1 MEGALGVPST
11 LGWSVKIDSLGFL
24 IKRVW
29 SMYLLSKSTR
39 KVMALLDNMACV
51 LLALITA
58 FGFINVVLRYVFAKP
73 LSWNEEMSVLGLAW
87 MVYLSQGLLEADND
101 QLRMTAL
108 YRAMGWKIRQIV
120 NGFRTALTIGL
131 SGYLLY
137 AGAKL
142 TYRNY
147 SMETVTQ
154 SLGLPLWIAFL
165 AVPVAFACI
174 ILARA
179 IDPLTR
185 IGQDRE

>member
-1 MEGALGVPST
+1 MEGALGVLST
-11 LGWSVKIDSLGFL
+11 LRWSVKINSLAFL

-29 SMYLLSKSTR
+29 SMYQLGKSTR
-39 KVMALLDNMACV
+39 KLMALLDNMACV

-58 FGFINVVLRYVFAKP
+58 FGFINVVLRYVFARP
-73 LSWNEEMSVLGLAW
+73 ISWSEEMSVLGLAW

-120 NGFRTALTIGL
+120 NGFRTALTIAL

-137 AGAKL
+137 AGAKV

-147 SMETVTQ
+147 NMETVTQ

>member
-1 MEGALGVPST
+1 
-11 LGWSVKIDSLGFL
+11 
-24 IKRVW
+24 
-29 SMYLLSKSTR
+29 MYLIGKTAR
-39 KVMALLDNMACV
+39 KLMTLLDNMACV

-58 FGFINVVLRYVFAKP
+58 FGFINVLLRYVFARP
-73 LSWNEEMSVLGLAW
+73 ISWSEEMSVLGLAW

-108 YRAMGWKIRQIV
+108 YRAMGSKIRYMV
-120 NGFRTALTIGL
+120 NGLRSALTIGI

-137 AGAKL
+137 AGVKL

-165 AVPVAFACI
+165 SVPVAFACI
-174 ILARA
+174 ILIRA
-179 IDPLTR
+179 IDPLVR